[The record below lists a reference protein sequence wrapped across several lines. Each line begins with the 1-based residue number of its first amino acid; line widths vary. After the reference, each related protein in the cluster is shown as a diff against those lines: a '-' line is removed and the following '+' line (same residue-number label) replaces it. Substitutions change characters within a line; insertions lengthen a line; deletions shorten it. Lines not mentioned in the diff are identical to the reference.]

1 MDPDILTD
9 PVIAVFVLILKPD
22 ALNDAVFAPFVI
34 CDKFNPVTPVAGIL
48 NNFVPSPTNDP
59 ENDPVLYDDVKEFK
73 LPVVDSIRINFSLI
87 NVSTFISDDDNVEIE
102 LDIEELNEENPVVPV
117 IIICD
122 EPEINDTT
130 FETIFPLTFN
140 EPDIFC
146 EPLIMTSPLKLEEPE
161 TINEPVTSASNIF
174 M

>member
-59 ENDPVLYDDVKEFK
+59 ENDPVLYDDENVLRF
-73 LPVVDSIRINFSLI
+73 SI
-87 NVSTFISDDDNVEIE
+87 
-102 LDIEELNEENPVVPV
+102 LDKN
-117 IIICD
+117 
-122 EPEINDTT
+122 EPE
-130 FETIFPLTFN
+130 
-140 EPDIFC
+140 
-146 EPLIMTSPLKLEEPE
+146 S
-161 TINEPVTSASNIF
+161 VS
-174 M
+174 